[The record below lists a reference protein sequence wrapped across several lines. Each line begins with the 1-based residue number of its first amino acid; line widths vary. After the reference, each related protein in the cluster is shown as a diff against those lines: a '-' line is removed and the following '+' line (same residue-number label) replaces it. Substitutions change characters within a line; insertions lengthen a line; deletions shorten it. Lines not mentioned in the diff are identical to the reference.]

1 MIQVREA
8 EEQDF
13 QAISRLINSELGY
26 PDLDEAETLKRLTH
40 FKNSSDW
47 ATFVAVVDDEI
58 AGFIGVMKGMAY
70 NVEGYYSEIMAL
82 AVSEKAR
89 RQGIGAAL
97 VKKAE
102 EWSLSHGIT
111 KVCVS
116 SNMRRL
122 EAHSFYEM
130 MEYRK
135 TSYKFK
141 KSLHEAMKSY

>member
-1 MIQVREA
+1 MIHIKEA

-13 QAISRLINSELGY
+13 PTISRLINNELGY
-26 PDLDEAETLKRLTH
+26 PDLDETETQKRLTY
-40 FKNSSDW
+40 FKNDSDR

-70 NVEGYYSEIMAL
+70 NVEGYYSEIAAL
-82 AVSEKAR
+82 AVSEKTR

-111 KVCVS
+111 KVSVS

-130 MEYRK
+130 IGYRK

-141 KSLHEAMKSY
+141 KSLRETM